1 MFYTYYCYDVLMLF
15 DNLNKG
21 EKMLKDKLNALLEEI
36 EVTDNRVEF
45 LEKEN
50 KELQALVDEGFKSFN
65 TDTHALIERDKLED
79 MINTLEDINTYD
91 IESEISTARGSCEE
105 VDYSID
111 MIRQERDDA
120 VKVIQDILRDTEVV
134 EEATPE
140 DEDKPIKVVAK
151 KR

>member
-1 MFYTYYCYDVLMLF
+1 
-15 DNLNKG
+15 
-21 EKMLKDKLNALLEEI
+21 MLKDKLNALLEEI
-36 EVTDNRVEF
+36 EVTDNRVKF

-79 MINTLEDINTYD
+79 MINAIEDISTYGVED
-91 IESEISTARGSCEE
+91 NISQARSYCEE
-105 VDYSID
+105 VEYSIGN
-111 MIRQERDDA
+111 IEGERDEA
-120 VKVIQDILRDTEVV
+120 VKVIQRILKDTEVV

>member
-1 MFYTYYCYDVLMLF
+1 
-15 DNLNKG
+15 
-21 EKMLKDKLNALLEEI
+21 MLKDKLNALLEEI

-79 MINTLEDINTYD
+79 MINAIEDISTYGVED
-91 IESEISTARGSCEE
+91 NISQARSYCEE
-105 VDYSID
+105 VEYSIGN
-111 MIRQERDDA
+111 IEGERDEA
-120 VKVIQDILRDTEVV
+120 VKVIQRILKDTEVV

-140 DEDKPIKVVAK
+140 DEDKPLKVVVK

>member
-36 EVTDNRVEF
+36 EVTDNRVKF

-79 MINTLEDINTYD
+79 MINAIEDISTYGVED
-91 IESEISTARGSCEE
+91 NISQARSYCEE
-105 VDYSID
+105 VEYSIGN
-111 MIRQERDDA
+111 IEGERDEA
-120 VKVIQDILRDTEVV
+120 VKVIQRILRDTEVV

-140 DEDKPIKVVAK
+140 DEDKPLKVVVK

>member
-1 MFYTYYCYDVLMLF
+1 
-15 DNLNKG
+15 
-21 EKMLKDKLNALLEEI
+21 MLKDKLNALLEEI

-79 MINTLEDINTYD
+79 MINAIEDISTYGVED
-91 IESEISTARGSCEE
+91 NISQARSYCEE
-105 VDYSID
+105 VEYSIGN
-111 MIRQERDDA
+111 IEGERDEA
-120 VKVIQDILRDTEVV
+120 VKVIQRILRDTEVV

-140 DEDKPIKVVAK
+140 GEDKPLKVVVK

>member
-1 MFYTYYCYDVLMLF
+1 
-15 DNLNKG
+15 
-21 EKMLKDKLNALLEEI
+21 MLKDKLNALLEEI

-79 MINTLEDINTYD
+79 MINTLEDISTYD
-91 IESEISTARGSCEE
+91 AEENISQARSYCEE
-105 VDYSID
+105 AEYSLDSITSD
-111 MIRQERDDA
+111 RDEA
-120 VKVIQDILRDTEVV
+120 VRVIQRILRDTEVV

-140 DEDKPIKVVAK
+140 DENKPLKVVVK